1 MNAMRTQNFFLG
13 LVALCVVAG
22 IASIYPKSP
31 SSAQID
37 VKEAAAQS
45 ACQTLQG
52 DTPSGRN
59 IIRKE
64 RPMVG
69 IAWYLAA
76 VGQYDQA
83 LKLVDRMKY
92 CGFHKLIEA
101 GQTELASQA
110 IKPALE
116 IVEAN

>member
-1 MNAMRTQNFFLG
+1 
-13 LVALCVVAG
+13 
-22 IASIYPKSP
+22 
-31 SSAQID
+31 
-37 VKEAAAQS
+37 
-45 ACQTLQG
+45 
-52 DTPSGRN
+52 
-59 IIRKE
+59 
-64 RPMVG
+64 MVG

>member
-1 MNAMRTQNFFLG
+1 MGWAIAPQEKVLLPLYALTALA
-13 LVALCVVAG
+13 VA
-22 IASIYPKSP
+22 
-31 SSAQID
+31 ID
-37 VKEAAAQS
+37 VKKAAAQS